1 MLVLP
6 RIVISCYPTG
16 SEKAAVLA
24 GLKRD
29 KISHIKIVWFL
40 VDSAVVWG
48 SQSTSGFSGVLV
60 SGLRSGCWCAGGF
73 GCGRLVKLP

>member
-1 MLVLP
+1 VLVLP

-48 SQSTSGFSGVLV
+48 SKSTSGFSGCWSEAFV
-60 SGLRSGCWCAGGF
+60 SGWCAGGF